1 MKNQKTCI
9 ALGVCLTFGLVIAG
23 SDDWVFDTS
32 ERAEE
37 VTCSRS
43 ASLSS
48 AFESRSVSA
57 FGSNE
62 DAVDSRF
69 GDSKKS
75 NSTSLDSTKVGFR
88 IIFG

>member
-1 MKNQKTCI
+1 MKHQNNCI
-9 ALGVCLTFGLVIAG
+9 VLGVCLTFSLVIAG

-37 VTCSRS
+37 LTCSRS

-62 DAVDSRF
+62 DAVDSRC
-69 GDSKKS
+69 GYCQASAGGGVSRSSK
-75 NSTSLDSTKVGFR
+75 T
-88 IIFG
+88 